1 MAVATKVSK
10 VVPVSVPAAAPSTPS
25 ATSPA
30 TTSPLVVKSVKNATP
45 GLGVQLLTAGTAA
58 CIADCITFPLDTVKV
73 RLQVSIQILIME
85 PCYVFEKILY
95 FLITDSRGSR
105 STSCPVQRCIRD
117 CIGHCKT
124 RRSKV
129 RNLPL
134 IYVFTY

>member
-73 RLQVSIQILIME
+73 RLQIQGE
-85 PCYVFEKILY
+85 AGAQAVQYKGVFGTVLGIARHEGPN
-95 FLITDSRGSR
+95 TCG
-105 STSCPVQRCIRD
+105 
-117 CIGHCKT
+117 
-124 RRSKV
+124 
-129 RNLPL
+129 
-134 IYVFTY
+134 

>member
-73 RLQVSIQILIME
+73 RLQVSIQILIKE
-85 PCYVFEKILY
+85 LCYVFEKILY
-95 FLITDSRGSR
+95 FLYYRFKEKQEHKLS
-105 STSCPVQRCIRD
+105 ST
-117 CIGHCKT
+117 
-124 RRSKV
+124 KV
-129 RNLPL
+129 YLEL
-134 IYVFTY
+134 YWALQDTKDQST

>member
-10 VVPVSVPAAAPSTPS
+10 VVPVSVPAAAPSPPS

-73 RLQVSIQILIME
+73 RLQVSIQILIKE
-85 PCYVFEKILY
+85 LCYVFEKILY
-95 FLITDSRGSR
+95 FLYYRFKEKQEHKLS
-105 STSCPVQRCIRD
+105 ST
-117 CIGHCKT
+117 
-124 RRSKV
+124 KV
-129 RNLPL
+129 YLEL
-134 IYVFTY
+134 YWALQDTKDQST

>member
-73 RLQVSIQILIME
+73 RLQVSIQILIKE
-85 PCYVFEKILY
+85 LCYVFEKILY
-95 FLITDSRGSR
+95 SKSLIR
-105 STSCPVQRCIRD
+105 
-117 CIGHCKT
+117 
-124 RRSKV
+124 
-129 RNLPL
+129 LPDHFEL
-134 IYVFTY
+134 N